1 MFWDPDADAA
11 FVRSLRNDLRPDITI
26 HDFDHHVNDPRFGEI
41 VADLF
46 VDLLRGRRPIHSTTG
61 ESEMTT
67 DSLLDITE
75 AERAFRE
82 QFVSWNLAELSYV
95 DIRAY
100 LEEKDMVLVP
110 MASTEQHGPHL
121 PLYCDTITAIEIS
134 ARVSRLIGVLHTPPI
149 WTGYSPQHMHRPG
162 EGRGTITVR
171 STTLLALMEDVAR
184 SLIHHG
190 FNRIVFVNGHGSN
203 IKVVDPVLRKLRYET
218 GALIGLVKPYM
229 ERYVG
234 VVEGIFENPPEET
247 PGWHSSEW
255 ETSQCL
261 AWNEDLVRMDRAE
274 HTPTSIPDFLPES
287 FRKFDGAP
295 DVEFE
300 GYTYFNFPDGSSRV
314 HRDRGDRQPDA
325 RHQGEGRGVVPEILR
340 ARGSRCAR
348 AHAGAGQGR
357 EPRVRRPGHV
367 MGEAESTTVT
377 DRAYAQLRE
386 LLTSDSVEPG

>member
-1 MFWDPDADAA
+1 
-11 FVRSLRNDLRPDITI
+11 
-26 HDFDHHVNDPRFGEI
+26 
-41 VADLF
+41 
-46 VDLLRGRRPIHSTTG
+46 
-61 ESEMTT
+61 MTT
-67 DSLLDITE
+67 DRLTEITE
-75 AERAFRE
+75 AERSFRE

-100 LEEKDMVLVP
+100 LEEKDLVLVP

-134 ARVSRLIGVLHTPPI
+134 ARISRLIGVLHTPPI

-171 STTLLALMEDVAR
+171 SSTLLALMEDVAR

-190 FNRIVFVNGHGSN
+190 FNRILFVNGHGSN

-234 VVEGIFENPPEET
+234 VVEGVFENPPEET

-274 HTPTSIPDFLPES
+274 HTPTSIPDFLPDS

-300 GYTYFNFPDGSSRV
+300 GYTYFNFPMDHHEFTETGVIGNPMR
-314 HRDRGDRQPDA
+314 A
-325 RHQGEGRGVVPEILR
+325 TKEKGEESFRRYSEHVARGVLELMDVPVKVEN
-340 ARGSRCAR
+340 
-348 AHAGAGQGR
+348 R
-357 EPRVRRPGHV
+357 EFVDRV
-367 MGEAESTTVT
+367 
-377 DRAYAQLRE
+377 L
-386 LLTSDSVEPG
+386 